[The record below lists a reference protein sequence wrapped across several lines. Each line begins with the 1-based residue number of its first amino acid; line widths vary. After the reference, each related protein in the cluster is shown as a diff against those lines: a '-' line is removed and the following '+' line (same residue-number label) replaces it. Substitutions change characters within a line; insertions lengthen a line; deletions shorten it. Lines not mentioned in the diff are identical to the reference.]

1 MRSVWTIVSIVVVAA
16 ILNLPIHGRQSAPAP
31 RDTSPRVLD
40 VQGGKIR
47 VVTVATGLFHPWSM
61 AFIDAHTL
69 LVAEQNGKL
78 RIIRD
83 GVLSP
88 TPVWTAATTGQTG
101 QRNDALHFITL
112 HPKFAENGMVYMS
125 YPKSGERGI
134 TLAVARGHLRG
145 S

>member
-1 MRSVWTIVSIVVVAA
+1 MRSMWTIVLATAVTAV
-16 ILNLPIHGRQSAPAP
+16 ILNLPIHGQQSAPAP

-47 VVTVATGLFHPWSM
+47 VTTVATGLFHPWSM
-61 AFIDAHTL
+61 AFIDARTL
-69 LVAEQNGKL
+69 LVAERNGKL

-88 TPVWTAATTGQTG
+88 APVWTTATTGRG
-101 QRNDALHFITL
+101 NDALHAIAL

-125 YPKSGERGI
+125 YPKSGER
-134 TLAVARGHLRG
+134 
-145 S
+145 